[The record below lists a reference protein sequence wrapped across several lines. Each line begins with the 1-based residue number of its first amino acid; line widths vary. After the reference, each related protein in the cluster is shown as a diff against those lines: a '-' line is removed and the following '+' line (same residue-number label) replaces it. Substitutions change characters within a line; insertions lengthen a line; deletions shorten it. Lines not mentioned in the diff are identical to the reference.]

1 MKKMNLLVMSL
12 VSAAALS
19 FSSCSNND
27 DLGGGA
33 GTQSQVDGF
42 YMTLAIQ
49 TPTNNGTRTVG
60 NKTESAKDVE
70 QAVNKGTFFLVD
82 QKGHIAFSRVVDN
95 STTAD
100 EDTKWNGATEK
111 QNGTKLINIKVDKV
125 AAGTTYKVYFLAGG
139 QTIPENANP
148 AAFTFTATE
157 KAGKFAEPF
166 ATDNNFAMFNQNDQN
181 VNGSGYTVVFK
192 SENKDKS
199 IPAKVSYQ
207 KDDKTE
213 AVQNAPIKIE
223 RITARIDA
231 PTSGA
236 ATTIV
241 DYDGTKKLTQAVKDA
256 MADAKAKVKSITLN
270 KYAIANLT
278 NKTNV
283 MQQWN
288 KTSWDLLIPD
298 GTKPV
303 WQTTNKFGK
312 DKLYADGGFKT
323 TAEAPINYVL
333 ENNSTTDPTKMY
345 FEYKVTLDDTKF
357 KNKAGEVM
365 PADYTGTNPYAGTF
379 YRYNNIIFTSFAQIF
394 NHYADVTD
402 IFGKGVD
409 ATAMK
414 ANLDKIFAMAE
425 GTAKEQALEKFR
437 NDYDIEV
444 FVKGMTYYQQEIVD
458 KNILAEGKSLIQR
471 NTIYK
476 VNVDKIFNIG
486 VQVPNGEDEIEKKS
500 LFYLSVTV
508 SVNPWVLN
516 TQNVSLG
523 D

>member
-1 MKKMNLLVMSL
+1 MKKMNLLAMSL

-49 TPTNNGTRTVG
+49 TPTNNGTRTVEG
-60 NKTESAKDVE
+60 ADGTQSASPAE
-70 QAVNKGTFFLVD
+70 QTVNKGTFFLVD
-82 QKGHIAFSRVVDN
+82 QNGEVAFSRYVDN
-95 STTAD
+95 SATD
-100 EDTKWNGATEK
+100 EDTKWDGATEK
-111 QNGTKLINIKVDKV
+111 KNGTKLINIKVDKV
-125 AAGTTYKVYFLAGG
+125 AAGTTYKVYFLAGDHKV
-139 QTIPENANP
+139 PEKTNP
-148 AAFTFTATE
+148 TTYVFTATS
-157 KAGKFAEPF
+157 KFANPF
-166 ATDNNFAMFNQNDQN
+166 ATDNNFAMFNQNDAN
-181 VNGSGYTVVFK
+181 VNGNGYTVVFTK
-192 SENKDKS
+192 DNKDKAH
-199 IPAKVSYQ
+199 PAQVTYK
-207 KDDKTE
+207 KNKETE
-213 AVQNAPIKIE
+213 AVNNATIKIE

-231 PTSGA
+231 PTSGT

-241 DYDGTKKLTQAVKDA
+241 AYDGTKKLTQAVKDA

-283 MQQWN
+283 MQKWN
-288 KTSWDLLIPD
+288 ATWDLQIPD
-298 GTKPV
+298 GTTPV
-303 WQTTNKFGK
+303 WQITNNFGGK
-312 DKLYADGGFKT
+312 KLYADGGFKT
-323 TAEAPINYVL
+323 TTEAPNNYVL

-345 FEYKVTLDDTKF
+345 FEYKVTLNDDLA
-357 KNKAGEVM
+357 KAGV
-365 PADYTGTNPYAGTF
+365 ADFTDGTF
-379 YRYNNIIFTSFAQIF
+379 YRYNNIIFSSFKQIF
-394 NHYADVTD
+394 EKYKVVTD
-402 IFGKGVD
+402 IFGTGK
-409 ATAMK
+409 TADVMK
-414 ANLDKIFAMAE
+414 SDLKAILDMPA
-425 GTAKEQALEKFR
+425 GTDRETALKNFR
-437 NDYDIEV
+437 ETYDIEV
-444 FVKGMTYYQQEIVD
+444 FDKGLTYYQKEIVD
-458 KNILAEGKSLIQR
+458 KNILAAGKSLIQR

-516 TQNVSLG
+516 TQNVELG

>member
-1 MKKMNLLVMSL
+1 MNLLAMSL

-60 NKTESAKDVE
+60 NKTESAKDAE
-70 QAVNKGTFFLVD
+70 QAVTKGTFFLVD
-82 QKGHIAFSRVVDN
+82 QNDHIAFSRPVN
-95 STTAD
+95 SSSTNED
-100 EDTKWNGATEK
+100 EKWNGATEK
-111 QNGTKLINIKVDKV
+111 QNGTKLINIKVDQV
-125 AAGTTYKVYFLAGG
+125 AAGTTYKVYFLAGD
-139 QTIPENANP
+139 QTIPANENP
-148 AAFTFTATE
+148 AAYTFPAT
-157 KAGKFAEPF
+157 GKFAEPF
-166 ATDNNFAMFNQNDQN
+166 ATANNFAMFNQNDQN
-181 VNGSGYTVVFK
+181 VNGSGYTVVFTK
-192 SENKDKS
+192 GNKDKAH
-199 IPAKVSYQ
+199 PAQVTYQ
-207 KDDKTE
+207 KNKETE
-213 AVQNAPIKIE
+213 AVKNATIKIE

-231 PTSGA
+231 PTSGT

-241 DYDGTKKLTQAVKDA
+241 DYDGTKTLTQAVKDA
-256 MADAKAKVKSITLN
+256 MADAKNKVKSITLN

-278 NKTNV
+278 KKTNV
-283 MQQWN
+283 MQQW
-288 KTSWDLLIPD
+288 KATSWDLTIPTD
-298 GTKPV
+298 ATPV
-303 WQTTNKFGK
+303 WQITNDFGK

-323 TAEAPINYVL
+323 TAEAPNNYVL
-333 ENNSTTDPTKMY
+333 ENNSTTAPTKMY

-414 ANLDKIFAMAE
+414 TNLDKIFAMEE
-425 GTAKEQALEKFR
+425 GEAKEKALESFR
-437 NDYDIEV
+437 NTYDIEV
-444 FVKGMTYYQQEIVD
+444 FVKGMTYYQKEIVD
-458 KNILAEGKSLIQR
+458 TNILAAGKSLIQR

-500 LFYLSVTV
+500 LFYLEVTV

>member
-1 MKKMNLLVMSL
+1 MNLLAMSL

-49 TPTNNGTRTVG
+49 TPTSNGTRTVG
-60 NKTESAKDVE
+60 NNTESAKDVE
-70 QAVNKGTFFLVD
+70 QAVTKGTFFLVD
-82 QKGHIAFSRVVDN
+82 QKGHIAFSRTVN
-95 STTAD
+95 SSSTNED
-100 EDTKWNGATEK
+100 EKWNGATEK
-111 QNGTKLINIKVDKV
+111 QNGTKLINIKVDQV
-125 AAGTTYKVYFLAGG
+125 AAGTTYKVYFLAGD
-139 QTIPENANP
+139 QTIPANVDP
-148 AAFTFTATE
+148 AAYTFTATE
-157 KAGKFAEPF
+157 KFAEPF
-166 ATDNNFAMFNQNDQN
+166 ATANNFAMFNQNDQN
-181 VNGSGYTVVFK
+181 VNGSGYTVVFTK
-192 SENKDKS
+192 DNKDKAN
-199 IPAKVSYQ
+199 PAKVTYQ
-207 KDDKTE
+207 KNKETE
-213 AVQNAPIKIE
+213 AVPNATIKIE

-231 PTSGA
+231 PTGTAS
-236 ATTIV
+236 TIV
-241 DYDGTKKLTQAVKDA
+241 AYDGTKELTQAVKDA

-288 KTSWDLLIPD
+288 ASWDLLIPD

-303 WQTTNKFGK
+303 WQITNDFGGK
-312 DKLYADGGFKT
+312 KLYADGGFKT
-323 TAEAPINYVL
+323 TTEAPNNYVL

-345 FEYKVTLDDTKF
+345 FEYKVTLNEDLAKE
-357 KNKAGEVM
+357 GV
-365 PADYTGTNPYAGTF
+365 ADFTDGTF
-379 YRYNNIIFTSFAQIF
+379 YRYNNIIFSSFKQIF
-394 NHYADVTD
+394 EKYNDVTD
-402 IFGKGVD
+402 IFGTGK
-409 ATAMK
+409 TADVMK
-414 ANLDKIFAMAE
+414 SDLKAILDMPA
-425 GTAKEQALEKFR
+425 GTDRETALKNFR
-437 NDYDIEV
+437 ETYDIEV
-444 FVKGMTYYQQEIVD
+444 FDKGMTYYQKEIVD
-458 KNILAEGKSLIQR
+458 KNILEAGKSLIQR

-486 VQVPNGEDEIEKKS
+486 VQVPNGEDEIDKKS

-516 TQNVSLG
+516 TQNVELG

>member
-1 MKKMNLLVMSL
+1 MKKMNLLAMSL

-19 FSSCSNND
+19 FSSCSSND
-27 DLGGGA
+27 DLTGGGA

-60 NKTESAKDVE
+60 DKTESAKDAE
-70 QAVNKGTFFLVD
+70 QAVTKGTFFLVD
-82 QKGHIAFSRVVDN
+82 QKGHIAFSRNVD
-95 STTAD
+95 SSSKD
-100 EDTKWNGATEK
+100 ENETWNGATEK

-125 AAGTTYKVYFLAGG
+125 AAGTTYKVYFLAGD
-139 QTIPENANP
+139 QTIPADVDP
-148 AAFTFTATE
+148 STYTFTATD
-157 KAGKFAEPF
+157 KFAEPF
-166 ATDNNFAMFNQNDQN
+166 ATANNFAMFNQNDKN
-181 VNGSGYTVVFK
+181 VTGSGYTVVFK

-199 IPAKVSYQ
+199 IPATVTYQ
-207 KDDKTE
+207 KDANTE
-213 AVQNAPIKIE
+213 AVPNAPIKIE

-231 PTSGA
+231 PTSGT

-241 DYDGTKKLTQAVKDA
+241 EYDGTKTLTEAVKAA

-278 NKTNV
+278 KKTNV

-288 KTSWDLLIPD
+288 ATSWDLIIPTD
-298 GTKPV
+298 ATPV
-303 WQTTNKFGK
+303 WQITNDFGGK
-312 DKLYADGGFKT
+312 KLYADGGFKT
-323 TAEAPINYVL
+323 AAEAPNNYVL

-345 FEYKVTLDDTKF
+345 FEYKVTLNDELTK
-357 KNKAGEVM
+357 AEV
-365 PADYTGTNPYAGTF
+365 ADFTDGTF
-379 YRYNNIIFTSFAQIF
+379 YRYNNIIFSSFKQIF
-394 NHYADVTD
+394 EKYNDVTD
-402 IFGKGVD
+402 IFGTGK
-409 ATAMK
+409 TADLMQK
-414 ANLDKIFAMAE
+414 ELKDILEMPA
-425 GTAKEQALEKFR
+425 GTDRETALKNFR
-437 NDYDIEV
+437 ETYDIEV
-444 FVKGMTYYQQEIVD
+444 FDKGMTYYQKEIVD
-458 KNILAEGKSLIQR
+458 KNILAAGKSLIQR

-486 VQVPNGEDEIEKKS
+486 VQVPNGEDEIDKKS

>member
-49 TPTNNGTRTVG
+49 TPTNNGTRTVPG
-60 NKTESAKDVE
+60 ADGTKTATTEE
-70 QAVNKGTFFLVD
+70 QTVTKGTFFLVD
-82 QKGHIAFSRVVDN
+82 QKGHIAFRRTVN
-95 STTAD
+95 SSSKAED
-100 EDTKWNGATEK
+100 ETWNGATEK

-125 AAGTTYKVYFLAGG
+125 AAGTTYKVYFLAGE
-139 QTIPENANP
+139 QTIPEDANP
-148 AAFTFTATE
+148 AAYTFPATE
-157 KAGKFAEPF
+157 TAGKFAEPF
-166 ATDNNFAMFNQNDQN
+166 ATANNFAMFNQNDKN
-181 VNGSGYTVVFK
+181 VNGSGYTVIFQND
-192 SENKDKS
+192 NKDKS
-199 IPAKVSYQ
+199 NPAKVKYQ

-213 AVQNAPIKIE
+213 AVPNAPIKIE

-231 PTSGA
+231 PTTGT

-241 DYDGTKKLTQAVKDA
+241 EYDGTKELTEAVKAA

-288 KTSWDLLIPD
+288 ATWDLQIPD
-298 GTKPV
+298 GTTPV
-303 WQTTNKFGK
+303 WQITNDFGGK
-312 DKLYADGGFKT
+312 KLYADGGFKT
-323 TAEAPINYVL
+323 VTEAPNNYVL

-345 FEYKVTLDDTKF
+345 FEYKVTLNDDLAKEGVADF
-357 KNKAGEVM
+357 K
-365 PADYTGTNPYAGTF
+365 DGTF
-379 YRYNNIIFTSFAQIF
+379 YRYNNIIFSSFKQIF
-394 NHYADVTD
+394 EKYNDVTD
-402 IFGKGVD
+402 IFGTGK
-409 ATAMK
+409 TADVMK
-414 ANLDKIFAMAE
+414 SDLKAILDMPA
-425 GTAKEQALEKFR
+425 GTDRETALKNFR
-437 NDYDIEV
+437 ETYDIEV
-444 FVKGMTYYQQEIVD
+444 FDKGMTYYQKEIVD
-458 KNILAEGKSLIQR
+458 KNILEAGKSLIQR

-486 VQVPNGEDEIEKKS
+486 VQVPNGEDEIDKKS

>member
-1 MKKMNLLVMSL
+1 MNLLAMSL

-27 DLGGGA
+27 DLTGGGA

-49 TPTNNGTRTVG
+49 TPTNNGTRTVPG
-60 NKTESAKDVE
+60 TDGTKTATPEE
-70 QAVNKGTFFLVD
+70 QTVTKGTFFLVD
-82 QKGHIAFSRVVDN
+82 QKGHIAFSRPVDSSSKN
-95 STTAD
+95 ED
-100 EDTKWNGATEK
+100 ETWNGATEK

-125 AAGTTYKVYFLAGG
+125 AAGTTYKVYFLAGE
-139 QTIPENANP
+139 QSIPADADP
-148 AAFTFTATE
+148 AACTFTATE
-157 KAGKFAEPF
+157 TAGKFAEPF
-166 ATDNNFAMFNQNDQN
+166 ATANKFAMFNQNDKN

-192 SENKDKS
+192 SENKDKK
-199 IPAKVSYQ
+199 IPATVTYQ
-207 KDDKTE
+207 KDKNTE
-213 AVQNAPIKIE
+213 AVPNAPIKIE

-231 PTSGA
+231 PTSET

-241 DYDGTKKLTQAVKDA
+241 AYDGTKKLTQAVKDA

-288 KTSWDLLIPD
+288 ATWDLQIPK
-298 GTKPV
+298 GTTPV
-303 WQTTNKFGK
+303 WQITNDFGGK
-312 DKLYADGGFKT
+312 KLYADGGFKT
-323 TAEAPINYVL
+323 TTEAPNNYVL

-345 FEYKVTLDDTKF
+345 FEYKVTLNDDLAKEGVADF
-357 KNKAGEVM
+357 K
-365 PADYTGTNPYAGTF
+365 DGTF
-379 YRYNNIIFTSFAQIF
+379 YRYNNIIFSSFKQIF
-394 NHYADVTD
+394 EKYNDVTD
-402 IFGKGVD
+402 IFGTGK
-409 ATAMK
+409 TADVMK
-414 ANLDKIFAMAE
+414 SDLKAILDMPA
-425 GTAKEQALEKFR
+425 GTDRETALKNFR
-437 NDYDIEV
+437 ETYDIEV
-444 FVKGMTYYQQEIVD
+444 FDKGMTYYQKEIVD
-458 KNILAEGKSLIQR
+458 KNILEAGKSLIQR

-516 TQNVSLG
+516 TQNVELG

>member
-1 MKKMNLLVMSL
+1 MKKMNLLAMSL

-49 TPTNNGTRTVG
+49 TPTNNSTRTVG
-60 NKTESAKDVE
+60 NKTASAKDVE
-70 QAVNKGTFFLVD
+70 QAVTKGTFFLVD
-82 QKGHIAFSRVVDN
+82 QKGHIAFSRPVN
-95 STTAD
+95 SSSTNED
-100 EDTKWNGATEK
+100 EKWNGATEK
-111 QNGTKLINIKVDKV
+111 QNGTKLINIKVDQV
-125 AAGTTYKVYFLAGG
+125 AAGTTYKVYFLAGD
-139 QTIPENANP
+139 QTIPANVDP
-148 AAFTFTATE
+148 AAHTFTATE
-157 KAGKFAEPF
+157 TAGKFAEPF
-166 ATDNNFAMFNQNDQN
+166 ATANNFAMFNQNDAN
-181 VNGSGYTVVFK
+181 VNGNGYTVVFTK
-192 SENKDKS
+192 DNKDQKN
-199 IPAKVSYQ
+199 PATVTYK
-207 KDDKTE
+207 KDKDTE
-213 AVQNAPIKIE
+213 AVPNATIKIE

-231 PTSGA
+231 PTSET

-241 DYDGTKKLTQAVKDA
+241 AYDGTKTLTQAVKDA

-288 KTSWDLLIPD
+288 TTSWDLMIPK
-298 GTKPV
+298 GTTPV
-303 WQTTNKFGK
+303 WQTTDKFGK
-312 DKLYADGGFKT
+312 EKLYADGGFKT
-323 TAEAPINYVL
+323 TTEAPINYVL
-333 ENNSTTDPTKMY
+333 ENNSTAAPTKMY
-345 FEYKVTLDDTKF
+345 FEYKVTLNDDLTK
-357 KNKAGEVM
+357 AEV
-365 PADYTGTNPYAGTF
+365 ADFTDGTF
-379 YRYNNIIFTSFAQIF
+379 YRYNNMIFSSFKQIF
-394 NHYADVTD
+394 EKYNDVTD
-402 IFGKGVD
+402 IFGTGKTADVMKGELK
-409 ATAMK
+409 TI
-414 ANLDKIFAMAE
+414 LDMAP
-425 GTAKEQALEKFR
+425 GTARETALETFR
-437 NDYDIEV
+437 NTYDIEV
-444 FVKGMTYYQQEIVD
+444 FDKGMTYYQKEIVD
-458 KNILAEGKSLIQR
+458 KNILAAGKSLIQR

-516 TQNVSLG
+516 TQNVELG

>member
-1 MKKMNLLVMSL
+1 MKKMNLLAMSL

-19 FSSCSNND
+19 FSSCSSND

-49 TPTNNGTRTVG
+49 TPTSNGTRTVG

-70 QAVNKGTFFLVD
+70 QAVTKGTFFLVD
-82 QKGHIAFSRVVDN
+82 QKGHIAFSRNVNSSSQDVD
-95 STTAD
+95 
-100 EDTKWNGATEK
+100 EKWDGATESK
-111 QNGTKLINIKVDKV
+111 TGTKLINIKVDKV
-125 AAGTTYKVYFLAGG
+125 AAGTTYKVYFLAGD
-139 QTIPENANP
+139 QPIPADVNP
-148 AAFTFTATE
+148 AAHTFTATE
-157 KAGKFAEPF
+157 TAGKFAEPF
-166 ATDNNFAMFNQNDQN
+166 ATADNFAMFNQNDKN
-181 VNGSGYTVVFK
+181 VNGNGYTVVFTK
-192 SENKDKS
+192 DNKDKS
-199 IPAKVSYQ
+199 NPATVTYK
-207 KDDKTE
+207 KDKDTE
-213 AVQNAPIKIE
+213 AVPNATIKIE

-231 PTSGA
+231 PTSGT

-288 KTSWDLLIPD
+288 ATWDLQIPA
-298 GTKPV
+298 GTTPV
-303 WQTTNKFGK
+303 WQITDNFGGK
-312 DKLYADGGFKT
+312 KLYADGGFKT
-323 TAEAPINYVL
+323 TAEAPNNYVL
-333 ENNSTTDPTKMY
+333 ENNSTTAPTKMY
-345 FEYKVTLDDTKF
+345 FEYKVTLNDDLA
-357 KNKAGEVM
+357 KAEV
-365 PADYTGTNPYAGTF
+365 ADFTDGTF
-379 YRYNNIIFTSFAQIF
+379 YRYNNMIFSSFKQIF
-394 NHYADVTD
+394 QKYNDVAD
-402 IFGKGVD
+402 IFGTGKNADVMKGELQ
-409 ATAMK
+409 AILNMPA
-414 ANLDKIFAMAE
+414 
-425 GTAKEQALEKFR
+425 GTKRETELKNFR
-437 NDYDIEV
+437 ETYDIEV
-444 FVKGMTYYQQEIVD
+444 FDKGMTYYQKEIVD
-458 KNILAEGKSLIQR
+458 KNILAAGKSLIQR

-516 TQNVSLG
+516 TQNVELG